1 MNQENS
7 YDYLYKSKNFWHLLL
22 INTFIYIVI
31 LVGDMGVG
39 KTSLISQYIKKIF
52 PDNPYPTIAIEFT
65 TKIIQINQNTNI
77 KMQIWDTT
85 GQEKYKSITSHH
97 YRKALGAL
105 LVYDVTRYSSFENC
119 VKWLSELKNNTDKDC
134 VICLVGNKIDLVEN
148 NKTMR
153 KVQRSEAESFAKRNR
168 AMFFEL
174 SAKKHT
180 EINNCF
186 EEMIKRIYFIRKENF
201 KRSGSVNESFIVK
214 ESVIQGEENSN
225 YICC

>member
-1 MNQENS
+1 MN
-7 YDYLYKSKNFWHLLL
+7 
-22 INTFIYIVI
+22 II

-39 KTSLISQYIKKIF
+39 KTSLISQYIKNIF
-52 PDNPYPTIAIEFT
+52 PENPLPTIAIEFT
-65 TKIIQINQNTNI
+65 TKIIQINPNTKI

-119 VKWLSELKNNTDKDC
+119 VKWLAELRNNTDKDC
-134 VICLVGNKIDLVEN
+134 VICLVGNKIDLVEK
-148 NKTMR
+148 NKNMR
-153 KVQRSEAESFAKRNR
+153 KVQRSEAENFAKRNR
-168 AMFFEL
+168 AMFFEV
-174 SAKKHT
+174 SAKKFC

-186 EEMIKRIYFIRKENF
+186 EEMIKRIYFIKKENY
-201 KRSGSVNESFIVK
+201 KKSGSVNDSFIVR

-225 YICC
+225 YVCC